1 MIRDNEKIYKG
12 KAAQLHVMSQL
23 LLRGWNVAIPEIDT
37 GDDVLVVKDE
47 TGELRKVQVKS
58 TYTVLQQ
65 DRNHFKVKF
74 NIPGKQLTRE
84 QPVELTYFFV
94 VLKNGVWHSQ
104 IIIIQRDQLE
114 YKLSLM
120 KENTNKENINF
131 YVTFSKKKA
140 ISQSEDFSGF
150 INDYSLFP
158 VQF

>member
-1 MIRDNEKIYKG
+1 MISDNEKTYKG

-37 GDDVLVVKDE
+37 GDDILVVKDN
-47 TGELRKVQVKS
+47 TGDLRKVQVKS
-58 TYTVLQQ
+58 TYTILQE
-65 DRNHFKVKF
+65 DDTGFKVKF
-74 NIPGKQLTRE
+74 NIPGKQLIKE

-94 VLKNGVWHSQ
+94 VLKNGVWHNQ
-104 IIIIQRDQLE
+104 IIVIQRDQLE

-120 KENTNKENINF
+120 KEDISKENINF
-131 YVTFSKKKA
+131 YVTFSKEGV
-140 ISQSEDFSGF
+140 ISQSEDFSDF